1 MNSKTAPTTTIQ
13 LLEHEYRIT
22 CPPEARESLLAAA
35 DYLNSKMLEIRN
47 TSRLSSMERIA
58 IMAALNICHEL
69 LGCRQEVAELSDL
82 VSERVQE
89 LSNTIETALSKR
101 A

>member
-13 LLEHEYRIT
+13 LLEYEYRIT
-22 CPPEARESLLAAA
+22 CPPESRESLLAAA

-47 TSRLSSMERIA
+47 TGRLGNIERIA

-69 LGCRQEVAELSDL
+69 LGCRQEVAELSDF
-82 VSERVQE
+82 VDGRVQE

>member
-13 LLEHEYRIT
+13 LLEYEYRIT
-22 CPPEARESLLAAA
+22 CPPESRESLLAAA

-47 TSRLSSMERIA
+47 TGRLGSIERIA

-69 LGCRQEVAELSDL
+69 LSCRQEVAELSDL
-82 VSERVQE
+82 VDGRVQE
-89 LSNTIETALSKR
+89 LSNTIETTLSKR

>member
-13 LLEHEYRIT
+13 LLEYEYRIA
-22 CPPEARESLLAAA
+22 CPPESRESLLAAA
-35 DYLNSKMLEIRN
+35 DYLNSKMLEIRS
-47 TSRLSSMERIA
+47 TGRLGNIERIA

-69 LGCRQEVAELSDL
+69 LNCRQEVAELSDF
-82 VSERVQE
+82 VDGRVQE